1 MRHARRARIAYIV
14 LGAGIGL
21 VLLLTLG
28 GYWLPSQVE
37 AMRISATVQASSAE
51 VFTLFNTRAGQKR
64 LWTFAAERAG
74 IPPMSLA
81 ALGGPDAGVGSRSC
95 FCPTSEGRG
104 VVSSALSSM
113 ARGEG
118 AIVESVPNRRVVYDI
133 DWGFMMSRRTITV
146 EDLGDNRTRVSWLE
160 TNEATNPLMRY
171 VLVLSASSI
180 SDNLS
185 GMLTL
190 VAPVIN
196 PESVPAPG
204 R

>member
-1 MRHARRARIAYIV
+1 MRNARRARIAYTV
-14 LGAGIGL
+14 LGAGVGL

-28 GYWLPSQVE
+28 GYWLPRQVE
-37 AMRISATVQASSAE
+37 AMRISATVPASSAE
-51 VFTLFNTRAGQKR
+51 VFTLFNTRGGQRR

-74 IPPMSLA
+74 IAPMSLA

-95 FCPTSEGRG
+95 FCLTSDGG
-104 VVSSALSSM
+104 VVSSARSSM

-118 AIVESVPNRRVVYDI
+118 AIVESVPNRRVVYEI

-146 EDLGDNRTRVSWLE
+146 EDLGDDRSRVTWLE

-171 VLVLSASSI
+171 VLVLSASTI
-180 SDNLS
+180 NDNLS
-185 GMLTL
+185 GVLTA

-196 PESVPAPG
+196 LETAPASG

>member
-1 MRHARRARIAYIV
+1 MSRVTYHHPCALIAITEWGWPGSRTTTSRPGSVGAHCARRARIAYIV
-14 LGAGIGL
+14 LGAGVGL

-51 VFTLFNTRAGQKR
+51 
-64 LWTFAAERAG
+64 
-74 IPPMSLA
+74 
-81 ALGGPDAGVGSRSC
+81 
-95 FCPTSEGRG
+95 
-104 VVSSALSSM
+104 
-113 ARGEG
+113 
-118 AIVESVPNRRVVYDI
+118 
-133 DWGFMMSRRTITV
+133 FMMSRRTITV
-146 EDLGDNRTRVSWLE
+146 EDLGDNRSRVSWVE

-180 SDNLS
+180 NDNLS

>member
-1 MRHARRARIAYIV
+1 
-14 LGAGIGL
+14 
-21 VLLLTLG
+21 
-28 GYWLPSQVE
+28 
-37 AMRISATVQASSAE
+37 
-51 VFTLFNTRAGQKR
+51 
-64 LWTFAAERAG
+64 
-74 IPPMSLA
+74 
-81 ALGGPDAGVGSRSC
+81 
-95 FCPTSEGRG
+95 
-104 VVSSALSSM
+104 M

-118 AIVESVPNRRVVYDI
+118 ASWESVPNRRVVYDI